1 MAMFDPKNDI
11 IVDHYYCPCCLQ
23 YSPGIFPASEEDG
36 FGDGECEMCYINLK
50 RHNKY
55 HFIGRCSLN
64 EAQEFLKDPAR
75 KLDPKFDQEAYDAR
89 KNYVPIQYEDLLA
102 ENEKIRKRS
111 GGYAVVECPYC
122 HSKIQQRYQV
132 SQKPSIQPC
141 LVFLEISATSSG
153 TVIIAARIFNCSGL
167 PLQLCSRGFI
177 DFSRLS
183 TVDFFVFRKVKAC
196 KKPPPFLS
204 FVVINIR
211 LVCVDIH
218 TNRDE

>member
-23 YSPGIFPASEEDG
+23 YSPGIFPASEKDG

-122 HSKIQQRYQV
+122 HSKNTTKISSVSKALNTAMFGIFGNKRNQQWH
-132 SQKPSIQPC
+132 C
-141 LVFLEISATSSG
+141 N
-153 TVIIAARIFNCSGL
+153 NCRS
-167 PLQLCSRGFI
+167 
-177 DFSRLS
+177 DF
-183 TVDFFVFRKVKAC
+183 
-196 KKPPPFLS
+196 
-204 FVVINIR
+204 
-211 LVCVDIH
+211 
-218 TNRDE
+218 